1 MPRLP
6 DAYDADMTAQQA
18 TRMMTPPM
26 MRAWLGLSAAEDD
39 KLDAVYRHYGVP
51 STGLPPTRLLAEWRE
66 AGHPEPDLWISEK
79 IEAILDGG
87 TS

>member
-1 MPRLP
+1 VP

-26 MRAWLGLSAAEDD
+26 MRAWFGLSAAEDD

-51 STGLPPTRLLAEWRE
+51 SSGLPPTRLLAEWRE

-79 IEAILDGG
+79 IEAILEGG

>member
-1 MPRLP
+1 
-6 DAYDADMTAQQA
+6 MTAQQA

-26 MRAWLGLSAAEDD
+26 MRAWFGLSAAEDD

-51 STGLPPTRLLAEWRE
+51 SSGLPPTRLLAEWRE

-79 IEAILDGG
+79 IEAILEGG